1 MINFFAGLF
10 ALAFGFGLAFW
21 ICGTELD
28 KSNNIGDSR
37 GDGAAYKAEATF
49 TSKCDRMEQS
59 AYRTFV
65 QQNIIDNVATNRW
78 WLHYQLCS
86 AVQEQVRRLTEEE
99 RRKKAEAEKKSN
111 VPKGAFVSKNTSA
124 ASDTYD
130 MPDWEKRVGDQFID
144 TSL

>member
-49 TSKCDRMEQS
+49 TSKCDRMQQS

-65 QQNIIDNVATNRW
+65 QQNIIDNVATKGP
-78 WLHYQLCS
+78 
-86 AVQEQVRRLTEEE
+86 AGQEQVRRLTEEE

>member
-37 GDGAAYKAEATF
+37 GDGASYKAEATF

-65 QQNIIDNVATNRW
+65 QQNIIDNVATNGP
-78 WLHYQLCS
+78 
-86 AVQEQVRRLTEEE
+86 AGQEQVRRLTEEE
-99 RRKKAEAEKKSN
+99 RRKKAEAEKSPMSPKVPLSRKTRAPLLTHTTCRIGRN
-111 VPKGAFVSKNTSA
+111 VS
-124 ASDTYD
+124 
-130 MPDWEKRVGDQFID
+130 EI
-144 TSL
+144 SL

>member
-37 GDGAAYKAEATF
+37 GDGSAYKAEATF

-65 QQNIIDNVATNRW
+65 QQNIIDNVATNGP
-78 WLHYQLCS
+78 
-86 AVQEQVRRLTEEE
+86 AGQEQVRRLTEEE

>member
-65 QQNIIDNVATNRW
+65 QQNIIDNVATNGP
-78 WLHYQLCS
+78 
-86 AVQEQVRRLTEEE
+86 AGQEQVRRLTEEE
-99 RRKKAEAEKKSN
+99 RRKKAETEKKSN

>member
-65 QQNIIDNVATNRW
+65 QQNIIDNVATNGP
-78 WLHYQLCS
+78 
-86 AVQEQVRRLTEEE
+86 AGQEQVRRLTEEE
-99 RRKKAEAEKKSN
+99 RRKKAESEKKSN

>member
-1 MINFFAGLF
+1 
-10 ALAFGFGLAFW
+10 
-21 ICGTELD
+21 
-28 KSNNIGDSR
+28 
-37 GDGAAYKAEATF
+37 
-49 TSKCDRMEQS
+49 MEQS

-65 QQNIIDNVATNRW
+65 QQNIIDNVATNGP
-78 WLHYQLCS
+78 
-86 AVQEQVRRLTEEE
+86 AGQEQVRRLTEEE
-99 RRKKAEAEKKSN
+99 RREKAEAEKKSN